1 MKIFFHHFCCNITK
15 YGCAKFCVKR
25 RGCPARGMIRQKY
38 SGADRVNLLLP
49 NVLFV
54 CMYVCMYVCIYVCM
68 SFPKVFKKKSLFF
81 LKNFIAKSVISFK
94 ISFNSFTYFITQ
106 HFFVSHLQF
115 LNVSLWQIM
124 FLVLAC
130 DLFGVFRR
138 LASYLILADLIKK
151 QIAIDISR
159 KFVPIFMTFRFIA
172 SIFFDVMAVLT
183 LSHFSNK
190 INGGTEDPGT
200 SRIRRS
206 INFVFW
212 CNIGRSPS
220 LC

>member
-1 MKIFFHHFCCNITK
+1 MAVPNFVSKGGGALPRAWSDKNTLGQIGLISSFPMFC
-15 YGCAKFCVKR
+15 
-25 RGCPARGMIRQKY
+25 
-38 SGADRVNLLLP
+38 L
-49 NVLFV
+49 
-54 CMYVCMYVCIYVCM
+54 YVCMCLCI

-130 DLFGVFRR
+130 DLFRVFRR
-138 LASYLILADLIKK
+138 LASYLNLAGLIKNK
-151 QIAIDISR
+151 LLL
-159 KFVPIFMTFRFIA
+159 TFKKVCANFYDRFIG

-183 LSHFSNK
+183 PSHFSNK